1 MDAPWLHLPTWI
13 TLTAAINA
21 AIALAMIASSPRRS
35 PLLRE
40 APQAWQRGIAI
51 LSLGWLL
58 LAYRDHW
65 PDAISLIGANTL
77 LALGVAECV
86 RALRRFAGLGEAVV
100 PLAAIVAAVFAVS
113 VVFGLIWPS
122 RFLRLSFNTL
132 AIAVLFLAGAR
143 AALRAPSEV
152 RIGNRL
158 VVGGIFAAAGLAALL
173 RVTVFVLHGE
183 DAMPPPDAFTPEQL
197 LFYLLFGL
205 GPPAASLAFVLMGND
220 RLITELSRLAGE
232 DPLTGLGNRRQFD
245 QAAQSLLARPRTH
258 PVALLLLDIDRFK
271 AINDLHGHAA
281 GDEVLRAFGALL
293 RRESDGR
300 GAVLGRLGGEEFGL
314 LLAVPDHKAAWD
326 LAERLRLQS
335 RLLAPGGIRFT
346 VSIGVVVVGP
356 EVTALPTLMQA
367 ADDLLY
373 RAKREGRD
381 GVRLA
386 RIHPPPAPVEVLP

>member
-1 MDAPWLHLPTWI
+1 LDAPWLHLPTWI

-271 AINDLHGHAA
+271 AINDLHWSRRGRRGVA
-281 GDEVLRAFGALL
+281 GF
-293 RRESDGR
+293 R
-300 GAVLGRLGGEEFGL
+300 GAAPQGERR
-314 LLAVPDHKAAWD
+314 P
-326 LAERLRLQS
+326 RR
-335 RLLAPGGIRFT
+335 RPGKTWR
-346 VSIGVVVVGP
+346 
-356 EVTALPTLMQA
+356 
-367 ADDLLY
+367 
-373 RAKREGRD
+373 R
-381 GVRLA
+381 GVRAAARRSRPQGGMGPRGKASVAKPSPRPRRDPLHGFDRRRRGRPRGHRLA
-386 RIHPPPAPVEVLP
+386 DAHAGGR